1 MLCINVFA
9 GRGKEGAGGKQDT
22 VCLNYIERFHYVSIA
37 VLFMYVRGAFC
48 SRVFFLGQ
56 MKTSP
61 DVGLILCVYHTFIQ
75 DVPDDSYVV
84 V

>member
-1 MLCINVFA
+1 MSQSLSCLCTYGVPFA
-9 GRGKEGAGGKQDT
+9 VE
-22 VCLNYIERFHYVSIA
+22 F
-37 VLFMYVRGAFC
+37 
-48 SRVFFLGQ
+48 FFLGQ

-61 DVGLILCVYHTFIQ
+61 DVGLILCVSHTFIQ